1 MGFAGQLFDKKE
13 EGSITQEN
21 LSKIQKAKEVIAK
34 DDNKEPIAVNKNLSK
49 DSATTDG
56 TPKSS
61 APLRYPYAKIDE
73 HDDYMRLEIVAFT
86 PPGLVKSRRFTSF
99 KNQ

>member
-1 MGFAGQLFDKKE
+1 MTIK
-13 EGSITQEN
+13 T
-21 LSKIQKAKEVIAK
+21 
-34 DDNKEPIAVNKNLSK
+34 IAVNKNLSK
-49 DSATTDG
+49 ESAATDG

-73 HDDYMRLEIVAFT
+73 YDDYMRLEIVAFYST
-86 PPGLVKSRRFTSF
+86 RFSESRRFTSF

>member
-1 MGFAGQLFDKKE
+1 MQVLRKRIFE
-13 EGSITQEN
+13 
-21 LSKIQKAKEVIAK
+21 IQKGERGVIAK

-73 HDDYMRLEIVAFT
+73 YDDYMRLEIVAFT
-86 PPGLVKSRRFTSF
+86 PQV
-99 KNQ
+99 